1 MYNLEDLGSLLL
13 LGIHPNLAVQLI
25 WSSSALY
32 VARVLVKRSYSFTGS
47 ADVDDYYF

>member
-32 VARVLVKRSYSFTGS
+32 VARALVKRSYSFTGS